1 MEVVDVSELGGEVLE
16 PFAEIDE
23 VASESPAATAGLRV
37 GDTLLKFG
45 TLHARNHDGLRA
57 LARLTQ
63 RSVGEAISLLVHR
76 RDAAAPPGAPPQIVR
91 LELRPRRWAGNGLLG
106 CHLRPL

>member
-1 MEVVDVSELGGEVLE
+1 M
-16 PFAEIDE
+16 
-23 VASESPAATAGLRV
+23 ASDGPAASAGLRV
-37 GDTLLKFG
+37 GDRLLKFG
-45 TLHARNHDGLRA
+45 HVHARNHDGLRA

-63 RSVGEAISLLVHR
+63 RSEGEGIALIVLR
-76 RDAAAPPGAPPQIVR
+76 EGAAQEAASGGAASGGAGAVR